1 MVCSSLCLVSRLR
14 SFASHGSTYSDS
26 AFPPTRWQATLTMCH
41 PHTRMHVSRQHARS
55 MLGVEHVHIAL
66 LFVNVFLLMP
76 LNAFLPA
83 TVALESFYLSTP
95 RAAIAWYSNVTLA
108 AFVMWLH
115 TVLAS
120 KSRSAAA
127 ASALHPQVVALLRR
141 ERSIVL
147 GFAGWCL
154 VCLVLAIADFA
165 SGFVLGLFIVGF
177 LMLGPLLPAALYI
190 RKKALRCAKVCCRK
204 SRTPPPVRPSAS
216 ASISFAPHVDSTPT
230 RLRFREAA
238 IDVSRLISFSV
249 SNIASSPLA

>member
-1 MVCSSLCLVSRLR
+1 
-14 SFASHGSTYSDS
+14 
-26 AFPPTRWQATLTMCH
+26 
-41 PHTRMHVSRQHARS
+41 

-204 SRTPPPVRPSAS
+204 ARTPPPVRPSAS

-249 SNIASSPLA
+249 SNIAPSPPA